1 MGRQS
6 IFITGGTGYIGSR
19 LIPLLAQRDH
29 RVYALVGKGS
39 ERKLPSDC
47 TTVEGNAL
55 GVFLY
60 HMSGQKQDTGVSTP
74 RTHRRSLLTEWR
86 SEATTRTRTS
96 MAWLLLTNSRRA
108 TS

>member
-29 RVYALVGKGS
+29 SVCALVRKGS
-39 ERKLPSDC
+39 ERKLPSGC
-47 TTVEGNAL
+47 TPVEGNAL

-60 HMSGQKQDTGVSTP
+60 HMSGQKRDTEFFSFLFSSSISSYRGNELE
-74 RTHRRSLLTEWR
+74 RQR
-86 SEATTRTRTS
+86 
-96 MAWLLLTNSRRA
+96 
-108 TS
+108 